1 MWCHFNFFFHLSCLA
16 CADGGSKIEWSE
28 WVSSRPVIRTRCWWP
43 PKPQCTDEDYAYIR
57 KQCQNAILDV
67 ATGVALIA
75 HYANSVEDD
84 LDRALAKELTSLLKK
99 ADEYYRQ
106 KRTGEARQTMN
117 MLISTIEVEH
127 GKGRLSSTAADALTR
142 QARIVISN
150 RE

>member
-1 MWCHFNFFFHLSCLA
+1 
-16 CADGGSKIEWSE
+16 
-28 WVSSRPVIRTRCWWP
+28 
-43 PKPQCTDEDYAYIR
+43 
-57 KQCQNAILDV
+57 
-67 ATGVALIA
+67 VALIA